1 MQKMAPESADMS
13 DENTNAAK
21 GPAPPPAARPESAA
35 DHRAADS
42 PPDVAEENLLDQ
54 LRNDLEAAKDR
65 VLRSQAE
72 LENYRKRAAR
82 EIEEQR
88 RYADLPLMQD
98 LLPVLDNIER
108 AIAAAEQ
115 SSNSGKGQDVG
126 GLLEGVKLV
135 ARQFEE
141 IFARYHCLRIGA
153 LHMPFDPHLH
163 HAISQQVTDEFPPNT
178 VVLVAQPGF
187 QLYDRVVRPSQV
199 LVSRAPDAA
208 E

>member
-1 MQKMAPESADMS
+1 MS
-13 DENTNAAK
+13 DENTNTTKETTPHRRPTRNRPQAT
-21 GPAPPPAARPESAA
+21 APRTARRRP
-35 DHRAADS
+35 
-42 PPDVAEENLLDQ
+42 AEENLLDQ

-82 EIEEQR
+82 EIEEHR
-88 RYADLPLMQD
+88 RYANLPLMHD

-108 AIAAAEQ
+108 AIAAAE
-115 SSNSGKGQDVG
+115 KTQDVA

-153 LHMPFDPHLH
+153 LHLPFDPHLH
-163 HAISQQVTDEFPPNT
+163 HAISQQATDEFPPNT

-187 QLYDRVVRPSQV
+187 QLHDRVVRPSQV
-199 LVSRAPDAA
+199 IVSRAPDAVS
-208 E
+208 

>member
-1 MQKMAPESADMS
+1 MSDESTNTRKETAPSPAANPESALG
-13 DENTNAAK
+13 N
-21 GPAPPPAARPESAA
+21 GAA
-35 DHRAADS
+35 DGAPETRQ
-42 PPDVAEENLLDQ
+42 ENPLDQ
-54 LRNDLEAAKDR
+54 LRNDLEAAKER

-82 EIEEQR
+82 EIDEHR
-88 RYADLPLMQD
+88 RYANLPLMHD

-108 AIAAAEQ
+108 AIAAAE
-115 SSNSGKGQDVG
+115 KTHDVA

-141 IFARYHCLRIGA
+141 TFARHHCLRIGA
-153 LHMPFDPHLH
+153 LHLPFDPHLH
-163 HAISQQVTDEFPPNT
+163 HAISQQATDEFPPNT

-199 LVSRAPDAA
+199 IVSRAPDT
-208 E
+208 EPTSLDP

>member
-1 MQKMAPESADMS
+1 MS
-13 DENTNAAK
+13 DDTTKTTNQAPSPTDVNTATEAEAA
-21 GPAPPPAARPESAA
+21 AISSAA
-35 DHRAADS
+35 
-42 PPDVAEENLLDQ
+42 AEENLLDQ

-82 EIEEQR
+82 EIEDHR
-88 RYADLPLMQD
+88 RYANLPLMND

-108 AIAAAEQ
+108 AIAAAE
-115 SSNSGKGQDVG
+115 KTQDVA

-141 IFARYHCLRIGA
+141 TFARYHCVRIAA
-153 LHMPFDPHLH
+153 LHQPFDPHLH
-163 HAISQQVTDEFPPNT
+163 HAISQQATSEFPPNT

-199 LVSRAPDAA
+199 IVSTAPEAA
-208 E
+208 S